1 MQNAGVA
8 FAPQPPNDL
17 TKDGSFEAVYAGNYL
32 GHFLLTELLL
42 PTIKATPGARVSFTS
57 SITHWGATFDL
68 DDLLPDG
75 DLARGR
81 RKDDNVY
88 QNSKLLQILHC
99 FELQRRLRGTGVT
112 LTPVA
117 PGLIQTDIFDNDDK
131 RKGGDFKTDV
141 SWPMQSI
148 EEGCKTNLHALLSPS
163 MEGQEGYF
171 LQPCTRPPL
180 ALEPRR
186 PQTSFAST
194 HSPRPSPDALASP
207 MASPRPAFERT
218 HASASLPPTWSRLLT
233 QAPERAVFWRDGTV
247 HSLRGASAA
256 AHVGPPPLA
265 AAPQRPPQGLRL
277 QAVRQQ
283 QGRRRQVS
291 VRGGAASLLTHRDR
305 QPHCLSTHG
314 CAFCGLCWRRPV
326 AVGIFRCSRS
336 ALRAALENSHR
347 G

>member
-218 HASASLPPTWSRLLT
+218 HASASLPPHVEQTTHPSTRTRRILAGWNSSFSSRRFSSG
-233 QAPERAVFWRDGTV
+233 A
-247 HSLRGASAA
+247 RGASTAGCRTPTPTARPSPPSCTTAARPPSPSICERRGSLPADAQGPAA
-256 AHVGPPPLA
+256 ALSVDT
-265 AAPQRPPQGLRL
+265 RL
-277 QAVRQQ
+277 CFLWALF
-283 QGRRRQVS
+283 
-291 VRGGAASLLTHRDR
+291 GG
-305 QPHCLSTHG
+305 
-314 CAFCGLCWRRPV
+314 V
-326 AVGIFRCSRS
+326 AV
-336 ALRAALENSHR
+336 
-347 G
+347 

>member
-1 MQNAGVA
+1 MPWYYDEAGAPTSLKGKVAIVTGSSSGIGMGVATGLFRMGATVVVTSRSVAKAEKACKSIVRFVASDPRATDVAGALEPMALVLDDFESVAQFAKGFVAKHSALDYYVQNAGVA

-171 LQPCTRPPL
+171 LQPYYSPKHQNAPYFGGMEQFIL
-180 ALEPRR
+180 FEALQQRR
-186 PQTSFAST
+186 TWGLHRWLPHPNAHRKAFASKLYD
-194 HSPRPSPDALASP
+194 SSKA
-207 MASPRPAFERT
+207 
-218 HASASLPPTWSRLLT
+218 
-233 QAPERAVFWRDGTV
+233 AVAKY
-247 HSLRGASAA
+247 L
-256 AHVGPPPLA
+256 
-265 AAPQRPPQGLRL
+265 
-277 QAVRQQ
+277 
-283 QGRRRQVS
+283 
-291 VRGGAASLLTHRDR
+291 
-305 QPHCLSTHG
+305 
-314 CAFCGLCWRRPV
+314 
-326 AVGIFRCSRS
+326 
-336 ALRAALENSHR
+336 
-347 G
+347 

>member
-194 HSPRPSPDALASP
+194 HSPRPP
-207 MASPRPAFERT
+207 PRLRT
-218 HASASLPPTWSRLLT
+218 YSRVRLTAPP
-233 QAPERAVFWRDGTV
+233 
-247 HSLRGASAA
+247 RGADYSPKHQNAPYFGGMEQFILFEALQQRRTWGLHRWLPHPNAHRKAFASKLYDSSKAA
-256 AHVGPPPLA
+256 
-265 AAPQRPPQGLRL
+265 
-277 QAVRQQ
+277 
-283 QGRRRQVS
+283 
-291 VRGGAASLLTHRDR
+291 
-305 QPHCLSTHG
+305 
-314 CAFCGLCWRRPV
+314 V
-326 AVGIFRCSRS
+326 AKY
-336 ALRAALENSHR
+336 L
-347 G
+347 